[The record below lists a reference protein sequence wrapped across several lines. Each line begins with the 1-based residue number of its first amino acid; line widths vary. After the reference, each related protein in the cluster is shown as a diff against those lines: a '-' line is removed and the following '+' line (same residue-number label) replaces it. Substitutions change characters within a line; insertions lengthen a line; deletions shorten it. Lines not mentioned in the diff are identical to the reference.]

1 MFLFIFEDIFFEKFL
16 QSLKKCIFSAQIFI
30 ESFAFIFDLI
40 KTKVRPSPADINH
53 EERVEEIEK
62 FNRRWV
68 RVNLNLVF
76 ARLVVVNNM
85 WSSFEGEVDDPV
97 TDGLLFADYDWLFFV
112 LYQKNRTLAILLGIW
127 VPENSQ
133 RVSRLIFRLKKLR
146 FVGILFFFS
155 RFYVVCWSFNAYV
168 LKLRLI
174 LILPIFMETAYER
187 ILAVDYSFP
196 SMGLRLTKAV
206 F

>member
-1 MFLFIFEDIFFEKFL
+1 
-16 QSLKKCIFSAQIFI
+16 
-30 ESFAFIFDLI
+30 
-40 KTKVRPSPADINH
+40 
-53 EERVEEIEK
+53 
-62 FNRRWV
+62 
-68 RVNLNLVF
+68 
-76 ARLVVVNNM
+76 M